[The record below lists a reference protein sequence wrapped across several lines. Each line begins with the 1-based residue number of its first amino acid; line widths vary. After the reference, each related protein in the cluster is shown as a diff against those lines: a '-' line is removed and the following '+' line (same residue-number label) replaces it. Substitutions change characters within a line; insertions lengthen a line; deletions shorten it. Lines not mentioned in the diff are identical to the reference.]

1 MKYIVERILE
11 PDYGCEERADDY
23 VAIDRV
29 VLKDED
35 GQEISR
41 KIPDKELYDKDIN
54 EGDYVYF
61 DKENQISKY

>member
-11 PDYGCEERADDY
+11 PDYGCEERPDDY

-35 GQEISR
+35 AQEISR

-54 EGDYVYF
+54 EGDCVYF
-61 DKENQISKY
+61 DSKKKILKA